1 MSKVIATAAAI
12 LISLIASSQ
21 VSENRNVTGFSKL
34 KASTGIDVFYTVST
48 TTSVKVETDDNEKL
62 QYIKTE
68 VDGETLKVFV
78 ETEKNNYS
86 SRNRNGKNVN
96 GVNFKTLKVYITG
109 KALTAVKASSSSK
122 IKIQNLN
129 SADQIEIAASSSGSV
144 VGNFDCN
151 EMKVDVS
158 SSGDFDGNVNA
169 KTINI
174 ESSSSA
180 DVDIIGKTTTLEVK
194 ASSSSSCNLKKL
206 ESENVK
212 AKASSSADITLNVT
226 KSLDAEATSSA
237 SINYYGNPAQVKAEK
252 GSSGSVNKK

>member
-1 MSKVIATAAAI
+1 MSKVIATGAAI

-21 VSENRNVTGFSKL
+21 VSENRNVAEFSKL
-34 KASTGIDVFYTVST
+34 KASTGIDVFYTVSS
-48 TTSVKVETDDNEKL
+48 TTSVKVETDDNDKL

-68 VDGETLKVFV
+68 VEGETLKVFV
-78 ETEKNNYS
+78 ETKKNNYNSNS
-86 SRNRNGKNVN
+86 SNGKNIN
-96 GVNFKTLKVYITG
+96 GIKFKTLKVYITG
-109 KALTAVKASSSSK
+109 KALTAVKASSSAK
-122 IKIQNLN
+122 IKMQNLN
-129 SADQIEIAASSSGSV
+129 SANQVEIAASSSGSV
-144 VGNFDCN
+144 VGNFDCD

-180 DVDIIGKTTTLEVK
+180 DVDLDGKTITLQVK

-206 ESENVK
+206 LSENAK
-212 AKASSSADITLNVT
+212 AKASSSADVTLNVT

-237 SINYYGNPAQVKAEK
+237 SINYYGNPAQVNAEK